1 MLPRPRFSHLAP
13 GLLAAAIALGFQPA
27 WVHGQSPAVT
37 APAKLSAMQEAEF
50 AKWLVGTQWES
61 ERQGRIKT
69 YWFVTPTFVIWTA
82 GRESGHSV
90 GFGYRVTGKG
100 SVFWN
105 FEPRKEASPNKMT
118 VAEDLVSGSLNNGT
132 DDLPLKY
139 LGRRTPPA
147 LETQTTTAEFEKW
160 LLAQELQGGG
170 TIAVGD
176 DRHLTWN
183 GDRSRGEYRTIVPGI
198 VECEWH
204 NALDRSLLIFSP
216 HQDSYQWYSSWGQAS
231 GPVVASANGA
241 SGAPVRTMTPPTS
254 ADPSQQGVALK
265 RRSASVGGLLV
276 VPLGGSRYA
285 GKTSQLSISALKL
298 DYGGPATVA
307 FNQEVGPSMTTA
319 LDEVVKFHAVRHD
332 GALRDHRMELSFDDK
347 YSPKDGP
354 SAAVACALLL
364 ESLVTG
370 VELDPGFSVTGDM
383 NADGS
388 VQPIGGVIAKLR
400 GASRAGQQI
409 TAIPLKNRTSAVD
422 LALGEGITPFLGVQ
436 LFSIGQFDEA
446 LALARRDRA
455 PEISKAMVAY
465 SILSDQLRGN
475 PALLTTPA
483 TKKTLGEIAAAAPNH
498 VAARLLLA
506 ISEGRMPRQ
515 LSAAGSL
522 EAVDQ
527 IVAAIKD
534 ATRLDLTTTSSLD
547 GGEVAGVRN
556 RLQRV
561 RALLDS
567 RLHPYVDAW
576 TEWTT
581 LADQIITRRSAT
593 AQMLAQF
600 KAAGQRIGA
609 EAQKLEGNSE
619 FMEEIMK

>member
-1 MLPRPRFSHLAP
+1 MFPHPRISHLVP
-13 GLLAAAIALGFQPA
+13 GLLAVTIALSFQPA
-27 WVHGQSPAVT
+27 GVHGQSPAAT
-37 APAKLSAMQEAEF
+37 APTKLSAMQEADF

-82 GRESGHSV
+82 GREGGHSV

-100 SVFWN
+100 SIFWN

-118 VAEDLVSGSLNNGT
+118 VAEDLVSGTLNNGT

-147 LETQTTTAEFEKW
+147 LENQTTATEFEKW
-160 LLAQELQGGG
+160 LLGRELQGGS
-170 TIAVGD
+170 TIAVNS

-183 GDRSRGEYRTIVPGI
+183 GERSRGEYRTIVPGI

-216 HQDSYQWYSSWGQAS
+216 QQDSYQWYSSWGQAS
-231 GPVVASANGA
+231 GPVVASTNG
-241 SGAPVRTMTPPTS
+241 SGTAAAGAMTSVVTP
-254 ADPSQQGVALK
+254 DGSQQGVALK

-285 GKTSQLSISALKL
+285 GKTSRLSISALKM

-332 GALRDHRMELSFDDK
+332 GAMKDHRMELSFDDK

-364 ESLVTG
+364 ESLITG

-465 SILSDQLRGN
+465 SILSDQLRSN
-475 PALLTTPA
+475 PALLNTPA
-483 TKKTLGEIAAAAPNH
+483 AKKTLSEIATAAPNH

-527 IVAAIKD
+527 TVAAIKD

-547 GGEVAGVRN
+547 GGEVASIRN
-556 RLQRV
+556 RLQRM
-561 RALLDS
+561 RALLDN

-593 AQMLAQF
+593 PQMLTQF
-600 KAAGQRIGA
+600 KSAGQRIGA

>member
-1 MLPRPRFSHLAP
+1 MFFRPRISHLVP
-13 GLLAAAIALGFQPA
+13 GLLAAVIALNFQPA
-27 WVHGQSPAVT
+27 RVHGQSPA
-37 APAKLSAMQEAEF
+37 APAPTKLSAMQEADF

-69 YWFVTPTFVIWTA
+69 YWFVTPTFVIWTS
-82 GRESGHSV
+82 GREGGHSV

-105 FEPRKEASPNKMT
+105 FEPRKEASPNQMT
-118 VAEDLVSGSLNNGT
+118 VAEDLTSGTLNNGT
-132 DDLPLKY
+132 DDLPLKFI
-139 LGRRTPPA
+139 GRRTPAA
-147 LETQTTTAEFEKW
+147 LEKSTTPAEFEKW
-160 LLAQELQGGG
+160 LLGQELQGGS

-183 GDRSRGEYRTIVPGI
+183 GDRSRGEYRTIVPGL

-231 GPVVASANGA
+231 GPVVASANGSTVSRTA
-241 SGAPVRTMTPPTS
+241 MVSPSTPVPT
-254 ADPSQQGVALK
+254 QQGVMLK
-265 RRSASVGGLLV
+265 RRNASVGGLLV

-285 GKTSQLSISALKL
+285 GKTSRLSISALKL
-298 DYGGPATVA
+298 DYGGPASVA

-319 LDEVVKFHAVRHD
+319 LGEVVKFHAVRHD

-364 ESLVTG
+364 ESLITG

-446 LALARRDRA
+446 LALARRDRD

-465 SILSDQLRGN
+465 SILSDQLRSN
-475 PALLTTPA
+475 PALLNTPA
-483 TKKTLGEIAAAAPNH
+483 VKKTLSEIAAAAPNH

-506 ISEGRMPRQ
+506 IGEGRMPRQ

-527 IVAAIKD
+527 TVAAIKD
-534 ATRLDLTTTSSLD
+534 ATRLDVTTTSSLD
-547 GGEVAGVRN
+547 GGEVAGIRN
-556 RLQRV
+556 RLQRM

-593 AQMLAQF
+593 PQMLGQF

>member
-1 MLPRPRFSHLAP
+1 
-13 GLLAAAIALGFQPA
+13 
-27 WVHGQSPAVT
+27 
-37 APAKLSAMQEAEF
+37 MQEADF
-50 AKWLVGTQWES
+50 AKWLVGTHWES
-61 ERQGRIKT
+61 ERQGRVKT
-69 YWFVTPTFVIWTA
+69 YWFVTPTFVIWTS
-82 GRESGHSV
+82 GREGGHSV

-105 FEPRKEASPNKMT
+105 FEPRKEASPNRMT
-118 VAEDLVSGSLNNGT
+118 VAEDLVSGTLNNGT

-139 LGRRTPPA
+139 LGRRTPPP
-147 LETQTTTAEFEKW
+147 LENHTTATEFENW
-160 LLAQELQGGG
+160 LLGQELQGGS

-183 GDRSRGEYRTIVPGI
+183 GERSRGEYRSIVPGV

-216 HQDSYQWYSSWGQAS
+216 QQDSYQWYSSWGQAS
-231 GPVVASANGA
+231 GPVVASA
-241 SGAPVRTMTPPTS
+241 SGSALPKTAMVSPRAPVP
-254 ADPSQQGVALK
+254 AQQGVTLK
-265 RRSASVGGLLV
+265 RRNASVGGLLV

-285 GKTSQLSISALKL
+285 GKTSRLSISALKL
-298 DYGGPATVA
+298 DYGGPASVA

-319 LDEVVKFHAVRHD
+319 LGEVVKFHSVRHD

-465 SILSDQLRGN
+465 SILSDQLRSN
-475 PALLTTPA
+475 PALLNTPA
-483 TKKTLGEIAAAAPNH
+483 AKKTLGEIAAAAPNH

-527 IVAAIKD
+527 TVAAIKD

-547 GGEVAGVRN
+547 GGEVAEVRN
-556 RLQRV
+556 RLQRM

-581 LADQIITRRSAT
+581 LADQIISRRSAT
-593 AQMLAQF
+593 TQMLAQF
-600 KAAGQRIGA
+600 RAAGQRIGA

>member
-1 MLPRPRFSHLAP
+1 MFFRPRISHLVP
-13 GLLAAAIALGFQPA
+13 GLLAAVIALNFQPA
-27 WVHGQSPAVT
+27 QVHGQSPAT
-37 APAKLSAMQEAEF
+37 AAPTKLSAMQEADF

-69 YWFVTPTFVIWTA
+69 YWFVTPTFVIWTS
-82 GRESGHSV
+82 GREGGHSV

-105 FEPRKEASPNKMT
+105 FEPRKEASPNQMT
-118 VAEDLVSGSLNNGT
+118 VAEDLTSGTLNNGT
-132 DDLPLKY
+132 DDLPLKL
-139 LGRRTPPA
+139 LGRRTPAA
-147 LETQTTTAEFEKW
+147 LEKSTTPAEFEKW
-160 LLAQELQGGG
+160 LLGQELQGGS

-183 GDRSRGEYRTIVPGI
+183 GDRSRGEYRTIVPGL

-231 GPVVASANGA
+231 GPVVASANGSTA
-241 SGAPVRTMTPPTS
+241 SRTVMLPPSTPAPAQPGM
-254 ADPSQQGVALK
+254 ALK

-285 GKTSQLSISALKL
+285 GKTSRLSVSALKL

-364 ESLVTG
+364 ESLITG

-446 LALARRDRA
+446 LALARRDRD

-465 SILSDQLRGN
+465 SILSDQLRSN
-475 PALLTTPA
+475 PALLNTPA
-483 TKKTLGEIAAAAPNH
+483 VKKTLGEIAAAAPNH

-506 ISEGRMPRQ
+506 IGEGRMPRQ

-527 IVAAIKD
+527 TVAAIKD
-534 ATRLDLTTTSSLD
+534 ATRLDVTTTSSLD
-547 GGEVAGVRN
+547 GGEVAGIRN
-556 RLQRV
+556 RLQRM

-593 AQMLAQF
+593 PQMLTQF

>member
-1 MLPRPRFSHLAP
+1 MFFRPRISHLVP
-13 GLLAAAIALGFQPA
+13 GLLAAVIALNFQPA
-27 WVHGQSPAVT
+27 QVHGQSPASA
-37 APAKLSAMQEAEF
+37 APTKLSAMQEADF

-69 YWFVTPTFVIWTA
+69 YWFVTPTFVIWTS
-82 GRESGHSV
+82 GREGGHSV

-105 FEPRKEASPNKMT
+105 FEPRKEASPNQMT
-118 VAEDLVSGSLNNGT
+118 VAEDLTSGTLNNGT

-139 LGRRTPPA
+139 LGRRTPAA
-147 LETQTTTAEFEKW
+147 LEKSTTPADFEKW
-160 LLAQELQGGG
+160 LLGQEFQGGS

-183 GDRSRGEYRTIVPGI
+183 GDRSRGEYRTIVPGL

-231 GPVVASANGA
+231 GPVVASANG
-241 SGAPVRTMTPPTS
+241 STVSRTAMLPPSTPEP
-254 ADPSQQGVALK
+254 AQPSVALK

-285 GKTSQLSISALKL
+285 GKTSRLSVSALKL

-364 ESLVTG
+364 ESLITG

-446 LALARRDRA
+446 LALARRDRD

-465 SILSDQLRGN
+465 SILSDQLRSN
-475 PALLTTPA
+475 PALLNTPA
-483 TKKTLGEIAAAAPNH
+483 VKKTLSEIAAAAPNH

-506 ISEGRMPRQ
+506 IGEGRMPRQ

-527 IVAAIKD
+527 TVAAIKD

-556 RLQRV
+556 RLQRM
-561 RALLDS
+561 RTLLDS

-593 AQMLAQF
+593 PQMLTQF